1 VASGFSDDYYAVL
14 GIDAAAD
21 DSTLRRA
28 WRRLALRWH
37 PDRAGAA
44 ATATFQKISTA
55 YAVLSSPAARA
66 AYDRRRAVEDED
78 DPVPSGPAASAPPE
92 QRASAPPTSAPVSS
106 RARAPGVM
114 IARLSGPLNA
124 LIACG
129 AARRAEDGAID
140 LSLND
145 DDAAQG
151 GMATI
156 SMRVDVRCATCA
168 GTAAGCATCGG
179 AGTTDELFSAWLAIP
194 PDAEDGTELAPSA
207 LLRGMVRPVRFRVRR
222 RPAS

>member
-1 VASGFSDDYYAVL
+1 MASGFSDDYYAVL

-37 PDRAGAA
+37 PDRAGAS
-44 ATATFQKISTA
+44 ATATFQKISSA

-66 AYDRRRAVEDED
+66 AYDRRRAMED
-78 DPVPSGPAASAPPE
+78 DAPVASGRASSVPSE
-92 QRASAPPTSAPVSS
+92 QRSSAPPTSGPVSS
-106 RARAPGVM
+106 KSRAPGVL
-114 IARLSGPLNA
+114 IPRLSGPLNA

-129 AARRAEDGAID
+129 AARRAEDGAIE
-140 LSLND
+140 LSVND
-145 DDAAQG
+145 EDAARG

-156 SMRVDVRCATCA
+156 AMRVDVRCAECA
-168 GTAAGCATCGG
+168 GDSSACATCGG
-179 AGTTDELFSAWLAIP
+179 AGTIDELFSAWLAIP
-194 PDAEDGTELAPSA
+194 PDAADGDELAPSA

-222 RPAS
+222 PSRS